1 MMDSN
6 SIECTSSSADVDPTI
21 ICSFVPQGLSL
32 KVIDPD
38 GDLSLKVGETRCIYK
53 SGNDVLS
60 DQEPDHEH
68 QLPAVYIVCS
78 KALSRASPV
87 WKTLLYGGFAE
98 SKPSSASSASDWVVE
113 LPDDDPKA
121 MATILNI
128 IHSRFDLLPRITDLV
143 NLDDLY
149 QLTVLTDKYDLT
161 PLLRPWAS
169 IWINSATEKYNSWG
183 CSSTS
188 PVTSDLERLLWIAW
202 ELGDPDLFSKT
213 STTLAQCCSIDA
225 NGDLQYNTGNKVVA
239 LFNTTPEPPGIYG
252 NYTLA
257 CLYRRPILNFLD
269 ALKAARLRYIEDT
282 LAIYQ
287 KAIAA
292 FTENRINSRLLR
304 VCKGATHD
312 PKKKACDAGI
322 LGTMILSLA
331 SLGYWPLPAATDIRT
346 NVTKLA
352 ADLADVEIL
361 SPVHIGCTGV
371 YQRSDRLK
379 LCLKT
384 PPDYAMSSLVKTR
397 MAKQAAKLGTN

>member
-1 MMDSN
+1 MPS
-6 SIECTSSSADVDPTI
+6 E
-21 ICSFVPQGLSL
+21 LSP

-53 SGNDVLS
+53 SENDVLS

-121 MATILNI
+121 VETILNI
-128 IHSRFDLLPRITDLV
+128 IHSRFDLLPRTTDLID
-143 NLDDLY
+143 LDDLY

-169 IWINSATEKYNSWG
+169 IWINSATDKYDLWIRSG
-183 CSSTS
+183 TS
-188 PVTSDLERLLWIAW
+188 AVTFDLERLLWIAW
-202 ELGDPDLFSKT
+202 ELGDPILFSKT
-213 STTLAQCCSIDA
+213 STALAQCCSIDA
-225 NGDLQYNTGNKVVA
+225 NGGLQYNTGNEVVA
-239 LFNTTPEPPGIYG
+239 LFNATPGPPGIY
-252 NYTLA
+252 
-257 CLYRRPILNFLD
+257 D

-292 FTENRINSRLLR
+292 FTENRIHSGLLR

-312 PKKKACDAGI
+312 HKKKACDAGT

-346 NVTKLA
+346 DVNKLA

-361 SPVHIGCTGV
+361 SPVHIGCMGV
-371 YQRSDRLK
+371 HHRSEK
-379 LCLKT
+379 LERRLKT

-397 MAKQAAKLGTN
+397 MAKQAAKLGTD